1 MDSLSHSFILHIN
14 FVMAREMK
22 NLKFVA
28 KKLIII
34 QNVAKEFAGRDTK
47 KLSIRCQN
55 QKYLRCYH
63 NKKLQTFMSLH
74 KIEILRKENLPQTSW
89 MHLNNMNGAK
99 EILRLTF
106 IVSEKHCFSENIV
119 TNFVNCDKFCEK
131 MSAKFYHKSVSI

>member
-1 MDSLSHSFILHIN
+1 
-14 FVMAREMK
+14 
-22 NLKFVA
+22 
-28 KKLIII
+28 
-34 QNVAKEFAGRDTK
+34 
-47 KLSIRCQN
+47 
-55 QKYLRCYH
+55 
-63 NKKLQTFMSLH
+63 MSLH